1 MQYIL
6 MNKDESWASFSCVQ
20 DEFGRGSAV
29 LNEWYTDLRP
39 LGLQSLT
46 AWLEKRKAPKHRKHI
61 EPLLERY
68 GCVGLEGFLRVTHA
82 LSLNDTFGSKMRPKR
97 SAVTR
102 FPYIGTSLMPSS
114 RRRLSAA

>member
-20 DEFGRGSAV
+20 DEFGEESAV

-46 AWLEKRKAPKHRKHI
+46 AVLEKRKAPKHRKHI
-61 EPLLERY
+61 EQLLEQY

-82 LSLNDTFGSKMRPKR
+82 LSLNDIFWVKNEAETLGWDE
-97 SAVTR
+97 V
-102 FPYIGTSLMPSS
+102 SLYRNEFDASS

>member
-20 DEFGRGSAV
+20 DEFGEDSA

-61 EPLLERY
+61 EQLLEQY
-68 GCVGLEGFLRVTHA
+68 GCVDLEGFLRVTYA
-82 LSLNDTFGSKMRPKR
+82 LSLNDTFWVKNEAETLG
-97 SAVTR
+97 
-102 FPYIGTSLMPSS
+102 
-114 RRRLSAA
+114 